1 MISINLLPDIKKN
14 LLRVRRERN
23 LVVTVSIV
31 AVAASVGVLFL
42 LGAMLAGATIIK
54 NGHIGK
60 IDDYE
65 SEIEEAKDKDQLNE
79 YLTVQNQLSQIDG
92 LKGEQKVYSRL
103 MDYLVQLNPAAPNNA
118 ALKSVSLEDGDDGI
132 AITLEGT
139 TANYATLNVYKNTL
153 INAILKYEEKTD
165 DESSDESSNEQ
176 GDDKSDEVNDEKA
189 ERINLFSSVTVRD
202 TNFVDEGN
210 NGNSVRF
217 EITAVFDPKAFD
229 SSIENQSI
237 EIPEEVVS
245 DGDQNAPKSPDEQDA
260 EQKETFHTDES
271 TQQDSEEVNNE

>member
-1 MISINLLPDIKKN
+1 MISINLLPDVKKN

-65 SEIEEAKDKDQLNE
+65 SEIEKAKDKDQLNE

-118 ALKSVSLEDGDDGI
+118 ALTSVSLEDGDDGI

-165 DESSDESSNEQ
+165 DESSDEQN
-176 GDDKSDEVNDEKA
+176 DDESDTANDEKA
-189 ERINLFSSVTVRD
+189 EKINLFSSVTVRS
-202 TNFVDEGN
+202 TNFVDDGS

-245 DGDQNAPKSPDEQDA
+245 DGDQNAPKSPDEQKA
-260 EQKETFHTDES
+260 EQNETFHTDES
-271 TQQDSEEVNNE
+271 TQQNSEEVSNE

>member
-1 MISINLLPDIKKN
+1 MISINLLPDVKKN

-23 LVVTVSIV
+23 LVVTVSVV

-65 SEIEEAKDKDQLNE
+65 SEIEEAKD
-79 YLTVQNQLSQIDG
+79 
-92 LKGEQKVYSRL
+92 EQKVYSRL

-118 ALKSVSLEDGDDGI
+118 ALTSVSLEDGDDGI
-132 AITLEGT
+132 AIALEGT

-189 ERINLFSSVTVRD
+189 ERINLFSSVTVGD
-202 TNFVDEGN
+202 TNFVDDGS

-217 EITAVFDPKAFD
+217 EIKAVFDPKAFD

-271 TQQDSEEVNNE
+271 TRQDSEEVNNE

>member
-1 MISINLLPDIKKN
+1 MISINLLPDVKKN

-31 AVAASVGVLFL
+31 AVAASVGALFL

-118 ALKSVSLEDGDDGI
+118 ALTSVSIEDGDDGI

-165 DESSDESSNEQ
+165 DESSDEQ
-176 GDDKSDEVNDEKA
+176 DDDESDTVNDEKA
-189 ERINLFSSVTVRD
+189 ERINLFSSVTVRS
-202 TNFVDEGN
+202 TNFVDDGK

-217 EITAVFDPKAFD
+217 DIMAVFDPKAFD

-245 DGDQNAPKSPDEQDA
+245 DGDQNAPKSPNEQEA
-260 EQKETFHTDES
+260 EQNETFHTDES
-271 TQQDSEEVNNE
+271 TQQNSEEVSNEQ

>member
-1 MISINLLPDIKKN
+1 MISINLLPDVKKN

-65 SEIEEAKDKDQLNE
+65 SEIEKAKDKDQLNE

-118 ALKSVSLEDGDDGI
+118 ALTSVSLEDGDDGI

-165 DESSDESSNEQ
+165 DESSDEQN
-176 GDDKSDEVNDEKA
+176 DDESDTANDEKA
-189 ERINLFSSVTVRD
+189 EKINLFSSVTVRS
-202 TNFVDEGN
+202 TNFVDDGS

-245 DGDQNAPKSPDEQDA
+245 DGDKNAPKSPDEQKA
-260 EQKETFHTDES
+260 EQNETFHTDES
-271 TQQDSEEVNNE
+271 TQQNSEEVSNE

>member
-31 AVAASVGVLFL
+31 AVTASVGVLFL

-165 DESSDESSNEQ
+165 DESSDEQ

-245 DGDQNAPKSPDEQDA
+245 DGDQNAPKSPDKQDA

>member
-1 MISINLLPDIKKN
+1 MISINLLPDVKKN

-65 SEIEEAKDKDQLNE
+65 SEIEKAKDKDQLNE

-118 ALKSVSLEDGDDGI
+118 ALTSVSLEDGDDGI

-165 DESSDESSNEQ
+165 DESSDEQ
-176 GDDKSDEVNDEKA
+176 KDDESDTANDEKA
-189 ERINLFSSVTVRD
+189 EKINLFSSVTVRS
-202 TNFVDEGN
+202 TNFVDDGS

-245 DGDQNAPKSPDEQDA
+245 DGDQNAPKSPDEQKA
-260 EQKETFHTDES
+260 EQNETFHTDES
-271 TQQDSEEVNNE
+271 TQQNSEEVSNE

>member
-1 MISINLLPDIKKN
+1 MISINLLPDVKKN

-165 DESSDESSNEQ
+165 DESSDEQS
-176 GDDKSDEVNDEKA
+176 DDESDTANDEKA

>member
-118 ALKSVSLEDGDDGI
+118 ALTSVSLEDGDDGI

-165 DESSDESSNEQ
+165 DESSDEQ
-176 GDDKSDEVNDEKA
+176 KDDESDTANDEKA
-189 ERINLFSSVTVRD
+189 EKINLFSSVTVRS
-202 TNFVDEGN
+202 TNFVDDGS

-245 DGDQNAPKSPDEQDA
+245 DGDQNAPKSPDEQKA
-260 EQKETFHTDES
+260 EQNETFHTDES
-271 TQQDSEEVNNE
+271 TQQNSEEVSNE

>member
-1 MISINLLPDIKKN
+1 MISINLLPDVKKN

-118 ALKSVSLEDGDDGI
+118 ALTSVSLEDGDDGI
-132 AITLEGT
+132 AVTLEGT

-165 DESSDESSNEQ
+165 DESSDEQ
-176 GDDKSDEVNDEKA
+176 DDDESDTVNDEKA
-189 ERINLFSSVTVRD
+189 ERINLFSSVTVRS
-202 TNFVDEGN
+202 TNFVDDGN

-217 EITAVFDPKAFD
+217 DIMAVFDPKAFD

-245 DGDQNAPKSPDEQDA
+245 DGDQNAPKSPVVQEA
-260 EQKETFHTDES
+260 EQNETFHTDES
-271 TQQDSEEVNNE
+271 TQQNSEEVSNE

>member
-165 DESSDESSNEQ
+165 DESSDEQ
-176 GDDKSDEVNDEKA
+176 GDDESDTANDEKA
-189 ERINLFSSVTVRD
+189 EKINLFSSVTVRD

-245 DGDQNAPKSPDEQDA
+245 DGDQNAPKSPDAQEA
-260 EQKETFHTDES
+260 EQNETFHTDES

>member
-65 SEIEEAKDKDQLNE
+65 SEIEEAKDNDQLNE
-79 YLTVQNQLSQIDG
+79 YLTVQNQLAQIDG
-92 LKGEQKVYSRL
+92 LKSEQNVYSRL

-118 ALKSVSLEDGDDGI
+118 ALTSVSLEDGDDGI
-132 AITLEGT
+132 TITLEGT

-165 DESSDESSNEQ
+165 DESSDEQ
-176 GDDKSDEVNDEKA
+176 DDDESDTANDEKA
-189 ERINLFSSVTVRD
+189 ERIKLFSSVTVRS
-202 TNFVDEGN
+202 TNLVDDGN

-217 EITAVFDPKAFD
+217 DIMAVFAPKAFD

-245 DGDQNAPKSPDEQDA
+245 DGDQNAPKSPDEQEA
-260 EQKETFHTDES
+260 EQNETFHTDES
-271 TQQDSEEVNNE
+271 TQQNSEEVSNE

>member
-31 AVAASVGVLFL
+31 AVTASVGVLFL

-118 ALKSVSLEDGDDGI
+118 ALKSVSLED
-132 AITLEGT
+132 AMMALLLLLKALLPITQLLT
-139 TANYATLNVYKNTL
+139 FTRIHLL
-153 INAILKYEEKTD
+153 MQ
-165 DESSDESSNEQ
+165 SSNMKKRLTMSRQ
-176 GDDKSDEVNDEKA
+176 MSKA
-189 ERINLFSSVTVRD
+189 MTRVMR
-202 TNFVDEGN
+202 
-210 NGNSVRF
+210 
-217 EITAVFDPKAFD
+217 
-229 SSIENQSI
+229 
-237 EIPEEVVS
+237 
-245 DGDQNAPKSPDEQDA
+245 
-260 EQKETFHTDES
+260 
-271 TQQDSEEVNNE
+271 

>member
-229 SSIENQSI
+229 SSICTKK
-237 EIPEEVVS
+237 P
-245 DGDQNAPKSPDEQDA
+245 
-260 EQKETFHTDES
+260 
-271 TQQDSEEVNNE
+271 

>member
-165 DESSDESSNEQ
+165 DESSDEQ
-176 GDDKSDEVNDEKA
+176 GNDESDTANDEKA

-245 DGDQNAPKSPDEQDA
+245 DGDQNAPKSPDAQEA
-260 EQKETFHTDES
+260 EQNETFHTDES

>member
-65 SEIEEAKDKDQLNE
+65 SEIEEAKDNDQLNE
-79 YLTVQNQLSQIDG
+79 YLTVQNQLAQIDG
-92 LKGEQKVYSRL
+92 LKSEQNVYSRL

-118 ALKSVSLEDGDDGI
+118 ALTSVSLEDGDDGI
-132 AITLEGT
+132 TITLEGT

-153 INAILKYEEKTD
+153 INAILKYEGKTD
-165 DESSDESSNEQ
+165 DESSDEQ
-176 GDDKSDEVNDEKA
+176 DDDESDTANDEKA
-189 ERINLFSSVTVRD
+189 ERIKLFSSVTVRS
-202 TNFVDEGN
+202 TNLVDDGN

-217 EITAVFDPKAFD
+217 DIMAVFAPKAFD

-245 DGDQNAPKSPDEQDA
+245 DGDQNAPKSPDEQEA
-260 EQKETFHTDES
+260 EQNETFHTDES
-271 TQQDSEEVNNE
+271 TQQNSEEVSNE

>member
-1 MISINLLPDIKKN
+1 MISINLLPDVKKN

-118 ALKSVSLEDGDDGI
+118 ALKSVSLEDGDEGI

-165 DESSDESSNEQ
+165 DESSDEQS
-176 GDDKSDEVNDEKA
+176 DDESDTANDEKA

-202 TNFVDEGN
+202 SNFVDEGN

-245 DGDQNAPKSPDEQDA
+245 DGDQNAPKSPDEQEA

>member
-31 AVAASVGVLFL
+31 AVTASVGVLFL

-165 DESSDESSNEQ
+165 DESSDEQS
-176 GDDKSDEVNDEKA
+176 DDESDTANDEKA

-245 DGDQNAPKSPDEQDA
+245 DGDQNAPKSPDKQDA